1 MSSPIL
7 DTYNLE
13 NLQKDNRIDASM
25 FLPFLITRL
34 QPHATE
40 TQTAHLTVQLINI
53 EGNSPA
59 SRSLQVQ
66 WTEKHVPILHATFQS
81 KTITEFA
88 ACGMACIVI
97 PLYTRKKVL
106 RVAQVGDSFDYW
118 VGDEEAELAL
128 EVSGTLEGNL
138 AHLQTEK
145 QRQLRRNPYGVDGFI
160 SLTRFTSGE
169 SLLAFYP
176 YMEAET

>member
-1 MSSPIL
+1 
-7 DTYNLE
+7 
-13 NLQKDNRIDASM
+13 
-25 FLPFLITRL
+25 
-34 QPHATE
+34 
-40 TQTAHLTVQLINI
+40 
-53 EGNSPA
+53 
-59 SRSLQVQ
+59 
-66 WTEKHVPILHATFQS
+66 
-81 KTITEFA
+81 
-88 ACGMACIVI
+88 MACIVI